1 MNDERL
7 QGLLGSLRHERMDRI
22 ADDKIRAL
30 LETAWTTRQ
39 EQSSFGFRARRLVPI
54 LATGV
59 LMVGLGTAT
68 MSAPGESPLYGARI
82 AIEDAAIAFHTDPE
96 DRAQYVTF
104 YDKINH

>member
-1 MNDERL
+1 MNDMNEERL

-39 EQSSFGFRARRLVPI
+39 EQRSFGFRFRRLAPV

-68 MSAPGESPLYGARI
+68 MSAPGESPLYGVRV
-82 AIEDAAIAFHTDPE
+82 AIEDAAIALPH
-96 DRAQYVTF
+96 RSGGSR
-104 YDKINH
+104 